1 MKIFLVDILGFS
13 THKNNERK
21 VVNKDKLIDALI
33 DIRDFSRKKKNY
45 EISDLIRDKLNSLG
59 INIEDK

>member
-1 MKIFLVDILGFS
+1 MKVFLNDILGFS
-13 THKNNERK
+13 TLKNIERE

-33 DIRDFSRKKKNY
+33 DIRDFSRKIKSY
-45 EISDLIRDKLNSLG
+45 EISDIIREKLNSLG